1 MRPALWQAVAAEL
14 KKTNPDCRLTAED
27 DFNARIKAKD
37 SSARIRAFYQP
48 REGDVPGEAR
58 IWLSL
63 DGDKE
68 LEAIAHYLTEQERY
82 AKTFKFP
89 LHFSQELSTRRGDTL
104 GEALLAFKASV
115 VSWHGTDLIDR
126 VTGFYAES
134 ARDLIALHADLI
146 QHRE

>member
-14 KKTNPDCRLTAED
+14 KKTHPDCRLTAED

-48 REGDVPGEAR
+48 REGDVPGEASV
-58 IWLSL
+58 WLSL

-68 LEAIAHYLTEQERY
+68 LGAIAHYLSEQERY
-82 AKTFKFP
+82 AKTLRFP
-89 LHFSQELSTRRGDTL
+89 LHFSQQMSARHGDKL
-104 GEALLAFKASV
+104 GEATLAFKASV
-115 VSWHGTDLIDR
+115 VSWHGSDFIDR